1 MKCAQVL
8 GVMLL
13 SLASGYF
20 FTVTSVTF
28 PFKVINYFFLLW
40 LKERNPGDI
49 YSVSV
54 SSLLAAMDNLLLSVR
69 LRLLIFAVSI
79 LRILT
84 PGFIETDSIYSQHK
98 IGVWRTEVFG
108 TSAMASWLLVHL
120 NLLILGPL
128 LILFVAPIWK
138 DVWTLA
144 LRFPTIETRQYYI
157 GVTALLTGS
166 S

>member
-98 IGVWRTEVFG
+98 IGV
-108 TSAMASWLLVHL
+108 
-120 NLLILGPL
+120 
-128 LILFVAPIWK
+128 
-138 DVWTLA
+138 
-144 LRFPTIETRQYYI
+144 
-157 GVTALLTGS
+157 
-166 S
+166 